1 MKLKVEHITTFEYDT
16 AIYETAEEVR
26 LQPRNDEDGTQRC
39 LEFTLQL
46 TPPGNI
52 FHYTDFYGNNVHHFN
67 ILPSHKKIEIR
78 AISVVET
85 RQGYTP
91 QEMGHEIM
99 LQDLLQQSRYVQ
111 FSSQLEQFARQFVDV
126 ANDLHNQNRR
136 EQAEN
141 ICRAINEGFVYEPG
155 VTDVHSTTT
164 EVMSLGRGVCQDF
177 AHVMLATCRY
187 LGIPARYVS
196 GYLYGGVDSEGRTVA
211 SHAWC
216 EVYCGAP
223 LNGWVG
229 FDPTHKTLLTDER
242 YIKIGVGRDYADVPP
257 LRGTFKGNA
266 SERMAVKVFIADAS
280 NAMTQTLVS

>member
-1 MKLKVEHITTFEYDT
+1 MRLKVEHTTLFEYDS

-26 LQPRNDEDGTQRC
+26 LQPRNDGEGTQRC

-52 FHYTDFYGNNVHHFN
+52 FHYTDYYGNKVHHFN

-78 AISVVET
+78 ATSLVET
-85 RQGYTP
+85 RNGYSP
-91 QEMGHEIM
+91 QEINQEMM
-99 LQDLLQQSRYVQ
+99 LYDLLHQSEYVQ
-111 FSSQLEQFARQFVDV
+111 FGPELEQFARQFA
-126 ANDLHNQNRR
+126 ANNGFEGSNR

-141 ICRAINEGFVYEPG
+141 ICRTINQSFIYESG
-155 VTDVHSTTT
+155 VTHVHSTTN

-187 LGIPARYVS
+187 LNMPARYVS
-196 GYLYGGVDSEGRTVA
+196 GYLYGGADSEGKTVA

-223 LNGWVG
+223 FNGWVG
-229 FDPTHKTLLTDER
+229 FDPTHKTLVTDER

-266 SERMAVKVFIADAS
+266 TEKMTVKVFITNADNVGA
-280 NAMTQTLVS
+280 QTLVS